1 MNGAQ
6 RAAALAALGK
16 LEKRVEQLR
25 CAPTTGGYTA
35 ITEPLRLGPA
45 EWWPV
50 MKFDAFSFLA
60 GVALAALG
68 ALGAALAILVAL
80 AAH

>member
-1 MNGAQ
+1 MNSSQ
-6 RAAALAALGK
+6 RAAALEAIAK

-45 EWWPV
+45 EWWP
-50 MKFDAFSFLA
+50 MIRFDPFSFLL

-68 ALGAALAILVAL
+68 AIGGAVAL
-80 AAH
+80 VIALSIH